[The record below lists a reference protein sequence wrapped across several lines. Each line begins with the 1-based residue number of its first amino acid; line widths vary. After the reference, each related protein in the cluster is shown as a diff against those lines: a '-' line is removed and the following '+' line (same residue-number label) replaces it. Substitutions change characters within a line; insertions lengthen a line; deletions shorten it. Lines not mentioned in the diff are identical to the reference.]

1 MKLRFGLEEEEPGG
15 YLLEI
20 TGDNRELGMEPGISQ
35 LRIGAR

>member
-1 MKLRFGLEEEEPGG
+1 MKLRCGLEEEEPGG

-20 TGDNRELGMEPGISQ
+20 TGDNRELGMEPGFSQ

>member
-20 TGDNRELGMEPGISQ
+20 TGDSRELGMEPGVSQ
-35 LRIGAR
+35 PRTGAR